1 MVAEVKKLL
10 DWSGLTKAP
19 FDHAAARVVTSKTRV
34 FFNRRRSAAGRYEWY
49 LLGKEMRIYLLIYQY
64 VTYLEIQKLGV
75 EKMLGLT
82 MISAD
87 AYEWHLQ
94 PLEHFHEIRLLLFPD
109 VRPLVRH
116 SVNKV
121 TAHYEKGG
129 LKYSQVRKF
138 YVCRYIPIPCAWI
151 NPKISNWW
159 ISVKVGLLSCK

>member
-1 MVAEVKKLL
+1 
-10 DWSGLTKAP
+10 
-19 FDHAAARVVTSKTRV
+19 
-34 FFNRRRSAAGRYEWY
+34 
-49 LLGKEMRIYLLIYQY
+49 MRIILTNILI
-64 VTYLEIQKLGV
+64 TYLEIQKLGV

-129 LKYSQVRKF
+129 LKYSQVRKS
-138 YVCRYIPIPCAWI
+138 YVCRYTNTMCLDYSKDPQLI
-151 NPKISNWW
+151 NFRE
-159 ISVKVGLLSCK
+159 VGLLSCK

>member
-1 MVAEVKKLL
+1 MIPPWQRDANI
-10 DWSGLTKAP
+10 LT
-19 FDHAAARVVTSKTRV
+19 
-34 FFNRRRSAAGRYEWY
+34 N
-49 LLGKEMRIYLLIYQY
+49 ILI
-64 VTYLEIQKLGV
+64 TYLEIQKLGV

-138 YVCRYIPIPCAWI
+138 YVGTPCA
-151 NPKISNWW
+151 
-159 ISVKVGLLSCK
+159 